1 MSRQLPR
8 SLASRCP
15 VSTGRSLRSFSA
27 ASAFLLAGC
36 ATNPLFPHGSDYAP
50 GGLRERLRTAEPFRL
65 EEHRAAQ
72 QPDPKELASPRSRF
86 EGAERVELTLEQCR
100 ATALERNLNLRV
112 ALLEP
117 SIANES
123 VSEEEGRF
131 NAVFTTR
138 ALWSDTDSPTASD
151 LDSAQREFGLLE
163 PGVTIPLRTGGT
175 ATVGLPMTRTET
187 NNIFST
193 LNPAY
198 TSDLELSISH
208 NLLRGA
214 GRRANT
220 HGIRIASYGRQTAEA
235 RTKAEVIR
243 QLAAV
248 DRAYWRLYRARGEL
262 DVRQQQ
268 YELAVRQLERARRRF
283 GAGLAPEIEVI
294 RAEAGVAERLEAI
307 IIAENA
313 ALAQQREL
321 KRLVNLPD
329 LGPESSAQ
337 VLPSS
342 PPDPVRYEFDPVA
355 LTQAAVENRMEML
368 ELELQLAM
376 DALNV
381 EFNRNQALPL
391 IVLDY
396 TYRINGLGEDAGA
409 SFRTLR
415 DNRFEDWQLG
425 LRAEV
430 PLGNE
435 ERESRVRRSMIQR
448 LQRLGTRDARE
459 QAIRSETLDAIDAIE
474 AGWQRVL
481 ASRQAA
487 ILAARTFA
495 AEERQFGVGAST
507 TNDVLDAAAR
517 LADAQSAELRAIVD
531 YQIAQVDL
539 AFATGTLLGANR
551 VSFEPTDPLG
561 RVERRERRWGE

>member
-1 MSRQLPR
+1 MLS
-8 SLASRCP
+8 
-15 VSTGRSLRSFSA
+15 
-27 ASAFLLAGC
+27 LLAGC
-36 ATNPLFPHGSDYAP
+36 AANPLFPHGSDYAP
-50 GGLRERLRTAEPFRL
+50 GGLRERLRAAEPMRL
-65 EEHRAAQ
+65 EDHRASEQA
-72 QPDPKELASPRSRF
+72 DADGAGVPRSRF
-86 EGAERVELTLEQCR
+86 EGAERVELTLEACR
-100 ATALERNLNLRV
+100 AAALERNLNLRV

-117 SIANES
+117 AIANAS

-175 ATVGLPMTRTET
+175 ASVGLPMTRTET

-307 IIAENA
+307 IVAENA
-313 ALAQQREL
+313 SLALQREL

-329 LGPESSAQ
+329 LGPESAAQ
-337 VLPSS
+337 VLPAS
-342 PPDPVRYEFDPVA
+342 PPDPVRYEFDPGA
-355 LTQAAVENRMEML
+355 LASAAVANRMEML

-396 TYRINGLGEDAGA
+396 TYRINGLGDDAGS

-459 QAIRSETLDAIDAIE
+459 QAIRSETLGFEVAETIDGLETLDAIDAIE

-551 VSFEPTDPLG
+551 VSFEPADPLG
-561 RVERRERRWGE
+561 RIERRERRWGE